1 MSLVASKEINPLEGD
16 APDINDGG
24 ASVTSGAFWPE
35 IRLAD
40 VRRDMRLNGLVT
52 TDRLKHSTTESVLNI
67 NRQLADWRMG
77 QQTEGYASLDS
88 VPSEAINDTTELVFR
103 YRRAVYC
110 AAKALLTEGY
120 RDVDTT
126 GQGEKHAAAL
136 TSQIDTLWRDSNF
149 AVRDILGISRGLAE
163 LV

>member
-1 MSLVASKEINPLEGD
+1 MSLVASKAINPLVGD

-24 ASVTSGAFWPE
+24 ASVTSGPFWPE
-35 IRLAD
+35 IRLVD

-67 NRQLADWRMG
+67 NRQLAEWRIG
-77 QQTEGYASLDS
+77 QQAEGYASLDA
-88 VPSEAINDTTELVFR
+88 VPSDEINDTTELVFR

-163 LV
+163 LG

>member
-16 APDINDGG
+16 ATDINDGG
-24 ASVTSGAFWPE
+24 ASVTSGTFWPE
-35 IRLAD
+35 IRLAEL
-40 VRRDMRLNGLVT
+40 RRDMRLNGLVT
-52 TDRLKHSTTESVLNI
+52 TDRLKHAATEAVLNI
-67 NRQLADWRMG
+67 NRQLAEWRTG
-77 QQTEGYASLDS
+77 QQAEGYEALDA
-88 VPSEAINDTTELVFR
+88 VPSEVINDTTEYVFR

-136 TSQIDTLWRDSNF
+136 TSQIETLWRDSNF
-149 AVRDILGISRGLAE
+149 AMRDILGLSRGLAE